1 MPLRTCIATHQKL
14 PQNQLLRFVNVKGV
28 PTPDPSRRLPGRG
41 IYIVPTAENLALA
54 IQKKAF
60 AHRLKTNRPPL
71 PWEDIRKLLPN
82 P

>member
-41 IYIVPTAENLALA
+41 
-54 IQKKAF
+54 
-60 AHRLKTNRPPL
+60 
-71 PWEDIRKLLPN
+71 
-82 P
+82 